1 VAVVVVAAAVLAAVA
16 VDLVMLEEIME
27 AMPEV
32 MVVDLEV
39 METMLDLETLAE
51 AAEVMVVNKIDNF

>member
-1 VAVVVVAAAVLAAVA
+1 MVVVAAADMAAAA
-16 VDLVMLEEIME
+16 VDLVMLEEITE

-51 AAEVMVVNKIDNF
+51 AAEVMVVNKIDII

>member
-1 VAVVVVAAAVLAAVA
+1 MVVVAAAAVLAAVA